1 MKMAN
6 PHRRKAIFLILTAV
20 LLILTLSACQLSQTV
35 AAWLASPT
43 PTVTLTATPTLTFTP
58 TITATATSTATPTP
72 TFTPTATATNTP
84 VPTKKPTVAAS
95 SGEGAGCSGPNYNY
109 EGQVR
114 GLINGIRASNGLS
127 ALATNGSLASAARE
141 HSQDM
146 ASNGYFSHYGLN
158 GSGPDSRAKANGYS
172 FSMIGEDI
180 YAGNMN
186 LNSPS
191 AAVNA
196 WMNSAEH
203 KAIILNGSF
212 TEIGVG
218 YWCDPNSAYEGYFT
232 ADFGRP

>member
-1 MKMAN
+1 MAN
-6 PHRRKAIFLILTAV
+6 LHRRKAIFLILAAI
-20 LLILTLSACQLSQTV
+20 LLVLTLSACQLSQTV
-35 AAWLASPT
+35 AALLASPT

-58 TITATATSTATPTP
+58 TVTATATSTATPTL
-72 TFTPTATATNTP
+72 TPTATATFTP
-84 VPTKKPTVAAS
+84 VPTKKPTVAVS
-95 SGEGAGCSGPNYNY
+95 SGEGAGCSGPNYDY

-114 GLINGIRASNGLS
+114 GLINGVRANNGLS
-127 ALATNGSLASAARE
+127 TLSANGSLASAARE

-172 FSMIGEDI
+172 FSLIGENI

-191 AAVNA
+191 AAVGA

-212 TEIGVG
+212 TEIGVW